1 MLDSNESSQE
11 GPSRHTPFFAVA
23 LIAFGVLLGVLFSH
37 IWRENGSSYSL
48 GTFTINLNGDESK
61 VLRMEVEVPSNTRE
75 MVKPKRAELRDLIIK
90 VSSDYSPKDIAGV
103 DGKLRLQDDLL
114 GSLNRHLGEDS
125 RIKRIYFT
133 DFLVE

>member
-1 MLDSNESSQE
+1 MKPDSSRMPIS
-11 GPSRHTPFFAVA
+11 PSRHTPFFAVG

-37 IWRENGSSYSL
+37 ISRENGSSYSL
-48 GTFTINLNGDESK
+48 GSFTINLNGDESK

-90 VSSDYSPKDIAGV
+90 VSSDYSPKDVAGV

-114 GSLNRHLGEDS
+114 DRLNRHLGEDS
-125 RIKRIYFT
+125 RIERIYFT